1 MKIFLILIFLVF
13 LCTPLAAQVNHP
25 AKSDTAKSLKPVD
38 KWLAKDKA
46 DHFFVSAFLTG
57 FGYYAAK
64 KELHRSE
71 PASQN
76 LAFGFSF
83 SLGVMKEIYDGT
95 SKKGTPSWKDLLA
108 DVLGIAMAGL
118 IMNASAH

>member
-1 MKIFLILIFLVF
+1 MKIFLILIFFLF
-13 LCTPLAAQVNHP
+13 LCTPLIAQVNHP
-25 AKSDTAKSLKPVD
+25 AQSDSVKSSQPSN

-64 KELHRSE
+64 KELHRSD

-83 SLGVMKEIYDGT
+83 SLGMMKEVYDGT

-118 IMNASAH
+118 IINASAD

>member
-1 MKIFLILIFLVF
+1 MKIFLILILLVF
-13 LCTPLAAQVNHP
+13 LCTPLVAQVNHP
-25 AKSDTAKSLKPVD
+25 VKSDTVKSLKPAD

-64 KELHRSE
+64 KELHRTE

-118 IMNASAH
+118 IMNASAD